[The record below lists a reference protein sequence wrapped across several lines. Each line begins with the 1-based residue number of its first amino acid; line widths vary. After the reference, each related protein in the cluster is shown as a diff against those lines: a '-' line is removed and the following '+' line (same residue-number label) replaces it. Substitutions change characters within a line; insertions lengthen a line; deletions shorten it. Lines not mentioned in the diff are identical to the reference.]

1 VSAELIAQGATTA
14 ARAALATAAP
24 AAPAPVERSTRLR
37 AAMQAA
43 GLHATLVTGSAGK
56 RYFAG
61 FVLQQGEEWTSGYS
75 GALIVTPDSRILLAD
90 ARYTEQAMIQA
101 PGWEVRRTRKS
112 IGEELAAIFDTGG
125 IRRCGAEAEVLS
137 HADWAAIREA
147 NPATELVPIDEPIRA
162 LRLIKDVD
170 ERMAIA
176 RACALTDACFDHLL
190 EAIAPPMTEREIAW
204 EIEAW
209 FRSHGAEAIAFE
221 PGVLVGARASMP
233 HGHPSDARLG
243 LGDAL
248 LLDFGCQVDG
258 YRSDMTRTIFAGEPS
273 DDWRRLHGLVRSAQD
288 AAYAALAVGA
298 SGTSIDA
305 AARAVIADAGLGEA
319 FTHGLGHGIGLETHE
334 EPRLLTWD
342 RPLDAGMVFT
352 LEPGIYLPGQ
362 IGIRIEDDVAL
373 GADGP
378 QRLTRSSRDVIVI

>member
-1 VSAELIAQGATTA
+1 MSAGLTANGATTA
-14 ARAALATAAP
+14 AAASAATIAP
-24 AAPAPVERSTRLR
+24 VAPAPVERTAGLR
-37 AAMQAA
+37 AAMQRA
-43 GLHATLVTGSAGK
+43 GLDATLVTGSAGK

-75 GALIVTPDSRILLAD
+75 GALVVTQESRILLAD
-90 ARYTEQAMIQA
+90 ARYTEQAMVQA
-101 PGWEVRRTRKS
+101 PGWEVRRTRKP
-112 IGEELAAIFDTGG
+112 IGDELAAIFDTGG

-137 HADWAAIREA
+137 HADWAAIQEA
-147 NPATELVPIDEPIRA
+147 NPATELAPIDEPIRA

-170 ERMAIA
+170 ERAAIA

-190 EAIAPPMTEREIAW
+190 EAIAPPMTEREIGW

-221 PGVLVGARASMP
+221 PGVLVGPRASMP
-233 HGHPSDARLG
+233 HGHPSDVALG

-273 DDWRRLHGLVRSAQD
+273 DERRRLHGLVRSAQD

-298 SGTSIDA
+298 IGTSIDA